1 MTTTPTE
8 HATPAHLMPPSKN
21 ELSHLHLARPGEDL
35 AEHMANWFYTD
46 ALAAQQGPVDGATLL
61 DLNRAGE
68 LKAKSLVWREGMAEW
83 TPFREVAQSLL
94 TAEAG
99 VGEGEPPVEI
109 GVCAH
114 SGQVY
119 PLKEMLPYGA
129 ALVGPEHKAD
139 FVSRL
144 MEGAAVEIEDATLRR
159 LDYVGFWWRTLSS
172 LLDYMVK
179 MIPSG
184 LCMVPYYIVDAT
196 DGLQPGSETDSFLN
210 ATGMTGLTALV
221 YGLGVLASLVL
232 SIAYDTWMVGRYQ
245 ATLGKMIIGAKVV
258 NPDGSRLTYRRAF
271 VRWLVKKP
279 LIQLLVW
286 VPPMVG
292 LAVVVGLN
300 VGVGMVGGG
309 GPEGGATV
317 AMAMLMGMLVFVALL
332 ALCSGVYWMAAFDP
346 EKRALHDRIAGTR
359 VVKK

>member
-1 MTTTPTE
+1 
-8 HATPAHLMPPSKN
+8 
-21 ELSHLHLARPGEDL
+21 
-35 AEHMANWFYTD
+35 MANWFYTD
-46 ALAAQQGPVDGATLL
+46 ALAAQQGPVDGPTLL
-61 DLNRAGE
+61 ELNRSGE

-83 TPFREVAQSLL
+83 TAFREIAQDLF

-99 VGEGEPPVEI
+99 VGEGGAPVEI

-144 MEGAAVEIEDATLRR
+144 MEGAAVEIEDATERR

-179 MIPSG
+179 MIPAG
-184 LCMVPYYIVDAT
+184 LCMVPYYIADAT
-196 DGLQPGSETDSFLN
+196 DGLQPGNDADSFQGV
-210 ATGMTGLTALV
+210 TGMTALTVLI
-221 YGLGVLASLVL
+221 YGLGSLASIGL
-232 SIAYDTWMVGRYQ
+232 SIVYDTWMVGRYQ

-258 NPDGSRLTYRRAF
+258 NPDGSRLSYKRAF

-279 LIQLLVW
+279 LIYSLVW
-286 VPPMVG
+286 GPSVLGFALVIG
-292 LAVVVGLN
+292 VS
-300 VGVGMVGGG
+300 VGMATREGSD
-309 GPEGGATV
+309 GGATV
-317 AMAMLMGMLVFVALL
+317 ALAMMTGMFVFAALL

-346 EKRALHDRIAGTR
+346 EKRALHDRIAATR